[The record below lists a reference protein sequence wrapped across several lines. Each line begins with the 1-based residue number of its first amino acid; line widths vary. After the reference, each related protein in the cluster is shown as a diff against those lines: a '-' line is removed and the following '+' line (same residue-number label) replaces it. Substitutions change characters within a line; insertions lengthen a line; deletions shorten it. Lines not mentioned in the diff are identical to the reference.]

1 MASTMNIFDAEEDLP
16 SKRLAD
22 MAASLVGFER
32 RYGEL
37 RGHLQMMLFPGELE
51 KWSRRHYRQVVPL
64 CEVIQQRHPLFL
76 FSGDVGTGKTVTAE
90 CAAERIT
97 RDLDKD
103 GFLLKLSTRVR
114 GKGLHG
120 EMNQLLQDAFEH
132 LRTQAG
138 KKRLAFLL
146 VDEADSIASLRST
159 EQMHQEE
166 KAAVNTLIQKID
178 EIRAVGGRAVIF
190 LCTNRAEIIDQ
201 AIVRRAALHME
212 FPRPTKEDFGELLA
226 MDLDGM
232 GLSQREVR
240 KLAEMM
246 SKGGHYA
253 DGYTFSDCR
262 LRFLPSVAM
271 KAFAAGSKATFDMFK
286 DTVSEVKPSPPITP

>member
-1 MASTMNIFDAEEDLP
+1 MNIFDAEEDLP
-16 SKRLAD
+16 SRRLAD

-32 RYGEL
+32 RYGKL
-37 RGHLQMMLFPGELE
+37 KGHLQMMLFPSELE
-51 KWSRRHYRQVVPL
+51 AWSRQHYGSVVPL
-64 CEVIQQRHPLFL
+64 CQVIQQRHPLFL

-114 GKGLHG
+114 GKGKHG

-132 LRTQAG
+132 LKVQAG

-178 EIRAVGGRAVIF
+178 EIRSVGGRAVIF
-190 LCTNRAEIIDQ
+190 LCTNRPEIIDQ

-212 FPRPTKEDFGELLA
+212 FPRPTKEDFVELLA

-232 GLSQREVR
+232 GLSQREVQ
-240 KLAEMM
+240 KLA
-246 SKGGHYA
+246 SLISQGGHYA
-253 DGYTFSDCR
+253 DAGYTFSDCR

-286 DTVSEVKPSPPITP
+286 DTLSEVKPSPPITP

>member
-1 MASTMNIFDAEEDLP
+1 
-16 SKRLAD
+16 
-22 MAASLVGFER
+22 MAASLVGFGQ
-32 RYGEL
+32 RYDML
-37 RGHLQMMLFPGELE
+37 KGHLQMMLFPGELE
-51 KWSRRHYRQVVPL
+51 KWSQRHYGKVVPL

-76 FSGDVGTGKTVTAE
+76 FSGDVGTGKTVMAE
-90 CAAERIT
+90 CAANRIT
-97 RDLDKD
+97 NDLGKD

-132 LRTQAG
+132 LKLQAG

-166 KAAVNTLIQKID
+166 KSAVNTLIQKID
-178 EIRAVGGRAVIF
+178 EIRSVGGRAALF

-212 FPRPTKEDFGELLA
+212 FPRPTKEDFVELLE

-232 GLSQREVR
+232 GLSQREVQ
-240 KLAEMM
+240 KLASLI

-253 DGYTFSDCR
+253 DVGYTFSDCR

-271 KAFAAGSKATFDMFK
+271 KALAAGSKATFDIFK
-286 DTVSEVKPSPPITP
+286 DSVSEVKPSPSITP